1 MAITLLSTSGNI
13 PLSGIQP
20 VYHVVVI
27 GKSLPLF
34 SAVLLDKLTPQNN
47 TGLGTS
53 TSLGDAWH
61 TTPTEVSI
69 LDVVNRYLV
78 NPLTAVEMKYIL
90 AHPEKFTFE
99 MGAGDRRE
107 AFKSR
112 IVEVD
117 NWHGED
123 VTGLVLT
130 PNPAN
135 APAYKFSLT
144 FSAVTGM
151 MKLTDGHAGQPN
163 TYGALRYLTVRAK

>member
-1 MAITLLSTSGNI
+1 MAIMQTGAYYPDNAITPISGAA
-13 PLSGIQP
+13 
-20 VYHVVVI
+20 VI
-27 GKSLPLF
+27 GGQLPLTELQ
-34 SAVLLDKLTPQNN
+34 VKLSPRNR
-47 TGLGTS
+47 TGMGTT
-53 TSLGDAWH
+53 TSLGEVWH
-61 TTPTEVSI
+61 TSTTEASI
-69 LDVVNRYLV
+69 LDVVNHYLV

-112 IVEVD
+112 LVEVD

-123 VTGLVLT
+123 VTNLKLT

-135 APAYKFSLT
+135 APAYNFTLT

>member
-1 MAITLLSTSGNI
+1 MAIMQTGAYYPDNTITPISGAAVIGGQI
-13 PLSGIQP
+13 PLTELQ
-20 VYHVVVI
+20 V
-27 GKSLPLF
+27 
-34 SAVLLDKLTPQNN
+34 KLSPRNRTGMGTP
-47 TGLGTS
+47 

-61 TTPTEVSI
+61 STPTEVSI
-69 LDVVNRYLV
+69 LDVVNHYLV

-107 AFKSR
+107 GFKSR

-130 PNPAN
+130 PNPAG